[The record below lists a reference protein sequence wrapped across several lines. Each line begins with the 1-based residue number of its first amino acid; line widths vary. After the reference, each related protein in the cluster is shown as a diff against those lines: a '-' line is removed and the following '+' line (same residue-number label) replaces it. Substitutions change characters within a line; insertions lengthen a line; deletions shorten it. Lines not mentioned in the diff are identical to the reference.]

1 MKKSIKIGL
10 CTGILCWII
19 LSCIADNH
27 PVGFVAENVIFAT
40 EQYVMQLNELTDRG
54 ENHIP
59 RTIKSDGTMVY
70 ASTAGWDWTAGFY
83 AGSLWYLYGLTGD
96 EHWKSLAERYTALL
110 EKCNIT
116 SRLTM

>member
-1 MKKSIKIGL
+1 MKKPIKIGL

-40 EQYVMQLNELTDRG
+40 EQYAMQLNELTDRG

-59 RTIKSDGTMVY
+59 RTIKFDGTMVY

-96 EHWKSLAERYTALL
+96 EHWK
-110 EKCNIT
+110 KCNIT